1 MHAFMNCWNTS
12 NERLIMTTHRLIEII
27 ISRDEGSCWSMCI
40 PASILCCCPTTKVAS
55 MRSVYPSAIQC
66 GFNFFDLKAGVL
78 EASMKSTAGKIK
90 VHFGL
95 KFVAADTLNVNAA
108 AISTFKKRQNFVKAL
123 GAVVKKVPAINAR
136 AENATWEETE
146 MMLIPK
152 CKNEKLLARY
162 HGAFVL

>member
-1 MHAFMNCWNTS
+1 MVDKM
-12 NERLIMTTHRLIEII
+12 RKLRK
-27 ISRDEGSCWSMCI
+27 
-40 PASILCCCPTTKVAS
+40 PTTFGQENENLV
-55 MRSVYPSAIQC
+55 SAR
-66 GFNFFDLKAGVL
+66 DTGVL

-95 KFVAADTLNVNAA
+95 KFVAADTLNMNAA